1 MLLLAA
7 FAATVA
13 GALLLG
19 RRFDRLEQ
27 LRLRAVWAVATAA
40 VIQLGVLSLAPAGDA
55 AGAILHLA
63 SYALAGWFV
72 FANRA
77 IPGVVLLAAGG
88 ALNLIAIA
96 ANDGVMPASE
106 SAMRIAG
113 VEATDGFQNSAAVA
127 DPHLL
132 FLGDVIP
139 VPLPQPLGNVA
150 SVGDIVIVAGAVAL
164 VAACSTSRRRRLRA
178 AS

>member
-7 FAATVA
+7 FAAIVA
-13 GALLLG
+13 VALLMG
-19 RRFDRLEQ
+19 RRFDRLAE
-27 LRLRAVWAVATAA
+27 LRLRAVWAVGAA
-40 VIQLGVLSLAPAGDA
+40 LAIQIVVFSLVHVGDVV
-55 AGAILHLA
+55 GAVMHIA

-72 FANRA
+72 FANRS
-77 IPGVVLLAAGG
+77 IPGVVLIAAGG

-113 VEATDGFQNSAAVA
+113 VEGSGGFQNSAAVA
-127 DPHLL
+127 DPNLL

-139 VPLPQPLGNVA
+139 IPLPEPLGNVA
-150 SVGDIVIVAGAVAL
+150 SVGDIVIVVGAAAL
-164 VAACSTSRRRRLRA
+164 VWACSTSRRRVRA
-178 AS
+178 AG

>member
-7 FAATVA
+7 FAAAVA
-13 GALLLG
+13 GALIAG
-19 RRFDRLEQ
+19 RRFDRLAEI
-27 LRLRAVWAVATAA
+27 RLRAGWAALAA
-40 VIQLGVLSLAPAGDA
+40 LAIQFVVLSVASVGDA
-55 AGAILHLA
+55 AGAVLHLA

-77 IPGVVLLAAGG
+77 IPGLVLIAAGG

-96 ANDGVMPASE
+96 ANDGVMPASAA
-106 SAMRIAG
+106 AMRTAG

-127 DPHLL
+127 DPHML

-139 VPLPQPLGNVA
+139 VPLPAPLGNVA
-150 SVGDIVIVAGAVAL
+150 SVGDLVIVAGAVAL
-164 VAACSTSRRRRLRA
+164 VVACSSPRRRVRA
-178 AS
+178 TS